1 MSSASS
7 ASPAPSPPAS
17 TQPSS
22 SPLRFFSLPANC
34 SIAAARSRQ
43 GTFLVTRNCLSL
55 GRKGLACL
63 GSPACHAHVGHC
75 WTRKSPATTNSSGVT
90 TPFSANALVVRVV
103 ITDSAAPLNTVCT
116 ECFTLSTMD
125 MVDAFRRRAREAR
138 RVRGARRVPDEAVSR
153 TWRRAATGGDGYPGA
168 SRLAGTCADAVL
180 ETPGSPNRRCRPRLA
195 VRIARPLEGREDG
208 RVRWTRRNSFSA
220 GPTAR
225 TAEGP
230 MRTRHAWAAG
240 LAGRNSNSIRPVP
253 RDGSQTPVLESQPTI
268 PRKKSGADCRNIK
281 RATPLIRC
289 LRHISR
295 PSARHNSWRRT
306 RVSPVARAPLVSHRH
321 VPFLPEDGSAKLSR
335 RQSRFLTDV
344 RARPPPRVTM
354 SAPSR
359 SAPAP
364 PRSAA
369 PWPRKV
375 RRGVSFRA
383 EISPGS
389 SGRSRLD
396 PRPRVRRHPPDSR
409 PAAPRSEAK
418 HRLFRVCEPREPSR
432 SDRGTG
438 DARTAD
444 DRVAVPDSPS
454 THRATRST
462 GTRGTPRT
470 HR

>member
-1 MSSASS
+1 MSDDASDAPEPSNAVSSAAERGHGSDAGVDVGNVVGVVGVAGAV
-7 ASPAPSPPAS
+7 ASRLDP
-17 TQPSS
+17 
-22 SPLRFFSLPANC
+22 
-34 SIAAARSRQ
+34 
-43 GTFLVTRNCLSL
+43 
-55 GRKGLACL
+55 
-63 GSPACHAHVGHC
+63 
-75 WTRKSPATTNSSGVT
+75 
-90 TPFSANALVVRVV
+90 ALVV
-103 ITDSAAPLNTVCT
+103 AAEVLLLAR
-116 ECFTLSTMD
+116 ELLHRGR
-125 MVDAFRRRAREAR
+125 AFAARHVPGDQELLVLGQEGLGVLGVARLPRPRRALLDEEVASHDELLGGHDALLRERAGGAR
-138 RVRGARRVPDEAVSR
+138 RHHGLRRALEHRVHGVLHFVHDGHGRRVQETRARSETSQMCARRVPDEAVSR

-354 SAPSR
+354 SAPLAQR
-359 SAPAP
+359 A
-364 PRSAA
+364 SAA
-369 PWPRKV
+369 AL
-375 RRGVSFRA
+375 GRA
-383 EISPGS
+383 LAS
-389 SGRSRLD
+389 
-396 PRPRVRRHPPDSR
+396 
-409 PAAPRSEAK
+409 K
-418 HRLFRVCEPREPSR
+418 
-432 SDRGTG
+432 GT
-438 DARTAD
+438 
-444 DRVAVPDSPS
+444 S
-454 THRATRST
+454 
-462 GTRGTPRT
+462 
-470 HR
+470 